1 MRLSIGERQLPQV
14 HGSKYCPAQWSP
26 ASVWGHPV
34 AAQIAMLDTVA
45 SQQQRSSYSSTF
57 FPLTSSRMPPTHTTN
72 TEKDTISQSPAKPET
87 TVNSSSGCQLLGRW
101 VMWARHQWPAF
112 PCRWP
117 THFSPQDQRMIRA
130 HGYGCPGHQ
139 VGWWQVWEVIIYLFV
154 NFAPF
159 LVLLAAYLK
168 GGGRHLWN
176 RGRSLGGAAW
186 WDAHRRGGRSADA
199 AALCPPGPGSLD

>member
-117 THFSPQDQRMIRA
+117 THFSPQDQRL
-130 HGYGCPGHQ
+130 
-139 VGWWQVWEVIIYLFV
+139 WQTLLAWLERTAMGVLGIKWAGGRCEKLLFIYL
-154 NFAPF
+154 
-159 LVLLAAYLK
+159 LIL
-168 GGGRHLWN
+168 
-176 RGRSLGGAAW
+176 
-186 WDAHRRGGRSADA
+186 
-199 AALCPPGPGSLD
+199 PPSWFC